1 MLQRIL
7 GECRL
12 ISNLP
17 GKASKTLVES
27 RGLPSDSICVLEGE
41 LGKLDIKIGKKAK
54 IRNLY
59 NQVLHL
65 TQETTWGSDNNTR
78 KYHIQ
83 ETQEVSA
90 FPTGDH
96 KAAMS
101 RQDSTKDTKHKYKKL
116 STKEAPP
123 WNGQ

>member
-1 MLQRIL
+1 ML

-17 GKASKTLVES
+17 GKASRTLVES
-27 RGLPSDSICVLEGE
+27 RGLSSDSICVLEAE
-41 LGKLDIKIGKKAK
+41 LGKLDIKVRKKAK

-59 NQVLHL
+59 NQVPHL
-65 TQETTWGSDNNTR
+65 TQDTTWDSDDNTR

-83 ETQEVSA
+83 EPQEVSA

-96 KAAMS
+96 KAAMN
-101 RQDSTKDTKHKYKKL
+101 RQDSIKDTNYK
-116 STKEAPP
+116 
-123 WNGQ
+123 